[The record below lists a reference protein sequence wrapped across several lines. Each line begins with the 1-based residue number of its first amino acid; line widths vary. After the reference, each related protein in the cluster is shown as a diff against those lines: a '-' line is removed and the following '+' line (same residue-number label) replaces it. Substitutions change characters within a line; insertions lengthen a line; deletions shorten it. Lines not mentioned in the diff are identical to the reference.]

1 MYINTRVC
9 IYMYITV
16 LGGSLLTGRLY
27 FGVMSRG
34 STTMLGE
41 SLENR
46 MKILFF
52 GSISLEN
59 LYHFA

>member
-1 MYINTRVC
+1 
-9 IYMYITV
+9 MYITV

-34 STTMLGE
+34 SATMLGE